1 MCIYFSTNLDEGDD
15 TCTEKPLD
23 QYSPLST
30 GCNVD
35 IDGESQSRVNVGK
48 CSNQACSRRDHPE
61 DVDTHCCGIIETD
74 SIVVTCPYI
83 EYDMKVA
90 KKCGCT
96 ECSVSRSKQT
106 VTVVGQ
112 IYLVTFDES
121 GEEILTKPGKLIT
134 FYVRGK
140 EHNAIAGGSFLF
152 SMEPTGN
159 KIALQF
165 PAKDS
170 YMSQVVSVGLVNN
183 VDEYTVTVKL
193 PPKPA
198 PVHID
203 PAVENTIQS
212 SWENHG
218 SVYDLVIPPNS
229 FVDLEGNIVTEDV
242 DFYVTFMDP
251 TDGSSI
257 SLAPGEFSFIDDE
270 GKESGLVTY
279 GVINME
285 AAKKSGE
292 KVGRSGQLVLKLD
305 SDALGLKADQIRD
318 TFVWQ
323 TDFDSGGWIDPNPL
337 TVSNSKATKK
347 RAELESV
354 IDADVPSWNVDRSHF
369 DEGCR
374 VAVVAKDYYGVEE
387 IDGVSFE
394 VHTMLSGDCIC
405 KTVTEQTAGPNG
417 KVCGLVE
424 CGNTFEIVS
433 LSPDFKPGMHSLPND
448 TVYEN
453 DPDTGHILGI
463 ATDYEDITDAR
474 GPVHRYETESCEQIN
489 KMFSGI
495 HYFFVFN
502 EQTINTLSKSSRSA
516 DFNNGR
522 VCFIR
527 ANYVVSN
534 PSFTHLFLIR
544 NRINPNF

>member
-1 MCIYFSTNLDEGDD
+1 M
-15 TCTEKPLD
+15 PLES
-23 QYSPLST
+23 YSYLST
-30 GCNVD
+30 GCTVD
-35 IDGESQSRVNVGK
+35 VEGQEVTLVNVGE
-48 CSNQACSRRDHPE
+48 CGNQACSRRDHPE
-61 DVDTHCCGIIETD
+61 DVDTHCCGITETD
-74 SIVVTCPYI
+74 SIVVTCPSI

-140 EHNAIAGGSFLF
+140 EHTAIAGGSFLF
-152 SMEPTGN
+152 SIEPTGN

-170 YMSQVVSVGLVNN
+170 YMSQVVSVDLVDN

-305 SDALGLKADQIRD
+305 SDALGLTDDQIRD
-318 TFVWQ
+318 TFIWQ

-337 TVSNSKATKK
+337 TASNSAFREKKAHF
-347 RAELESV
+347 ESV
-354 IDADVPSWNVDRSHF
+354 IDADVPSWNIDRTHF
-369 DEGCR
+369 DEGCD
-374 VAVVAKDYYGVEE
+374 VAVVTKDE
-387 IDGVSFE
+387 FE
-394 VHTMLSGDCIC
+394 VIERTGISFDIHTMLSGDCIC
-405 KTVTEQTAGPNG
+405 KTVTTVATQSNG
-417 KVCGLVE
+417 LLCGLVE
-424 CGNTFEIVS
+424 CGNTFEIV
-433 LSPDFKPGMHSLPND
+433 PKDPEFTPGLHNLPSNFVYKDLKNGNVLGVATEYDDIKND
-448 TVYEN
+448 K
-453 DPDTGHILGI
+453 
-463 ATDYEDITDAR
+463 
-474 GPVHRYETESCEQIN
+474 GPIHRYEENTCKEIDQV
-489 KMFSGI
+489 KKLYH
-495 HYFFVFN
+495 HYFQYKGTN
-502 EQTINTLSKSSRSA
+502 DKMQRSTKTT
-516 DFNNGR
+516 DFTNGR
-522 VCFIR
+522 VCYITAKFII
-527 ANYVVSN
+527 
-534 PSFTHLFLIR
+534 SF
-544 NRINPNF
+544 

>member
-1 MCIYFSTNLDEGDD
+1 MFVGNGDD
-15 TCTEKPLD
+15 TCNETPATLHS
-23 QYSPLST
+23 YVPT
-30 GCNVD
+30 GCTANVNKNKKTLVN
-35 IDGESQSRVNVGK
+35 IGE

-61 DVDTHCCGIIETD
+61 DVNTHCCGIIETE

-83 EYDMKVA
+83 EYDMKVVT
-90 KKCGCT
+90 KCGCT

-121 GEEILTKPGKLIT
+121 GKEILTKPGKLIT
-134 FYVRGK
+134 FHVRGE
-140 EHNAIAGGSFLF
+140 EHTTIAGGSFLF

-170 YMSQVVSVGLVNN
+170 YMSQVVSVGLVDN

-229 FVDLEGNIVTEDV
+229 FVDSEGNIVTEDV
-242 DFYVTFMDP
+242 DFYVNFMDP
-251 TDGSSI
+251 TDDSSI

-292 KVGRSGQLVLKLD
+292 KVERSGQLVLKVDGLT
-305 SDALGLKADQIRD
+305 LGLTDGQIPD
-318 TFVWQ
+318 TYVWQ
-323 TDFDSGGWIDPNPL
+323 TDFDSGGWIDPNPF
-337 TVSNSKATKK
+337 TFSNSKITKTK
-347 RAELESV
+347 SELESV
-354 IDADVPSWNVDRSHF
+354 IDGDASIYNVDRVYV
-369 DEGCR
+369 EKGCQ
-374 VAVVAKDYYGVEE
+374 VAVVTKDYYEA
-387 IDGVSFE
+387 VSRPGLS
-394 VHTMLSGDCIC
+394 VNSHTTLTDDCVC
-405 KTVTEQTAGPNG
+405 KTMTTETTNDLGLL
-417 KVCGLVE
+417 CGLVE
-424 CGNTFEIVS
+424 CGKPFELVS
-433 LSPDFKPGMHSLPND
+433 RSPDLTPGSHVLPSD
-448 TVYEN
+448 FVYHNEEN
-453 DPDTGHILGI
+453 GNVWGE
-463 ATDYEDITDAR
+463 ATQHEDIADDR
-474 GPVHRYETESCEQIN
+474 GPVHRYEAKTCDKIDNLDQ
-489 KMFSGI
+489 
-495 HYFFVFN
+495 YYYFVFSD
-502 EQTINTLSKSSRSA
+502 EVISPPKSSRSP
-516 DFNNGR
+516 DFNSGR

-527 ANYVVSN
+527 ANFVVS
-534 PSFTHLFLIR
+534 IV
-544 NRINPNF
+544 